1 MRKGRIEWS
10 IRETGGLSMK
20 QASKISGV
28 SYPTFRKWAK
38 LFGLWK
44 PNQSGTKKGQTQ
56 IEGKGQTQNCYCYVI
71 RRFGVN

>member
-10 IRETGGLSMK
+10 IRETGGLSMR
-20 QASKISGV
+20 QASKISGA

-44 PNQSGTKKGQTQ
+44 PNQA
-56 IEGKGQTQNCYCYVI
+56 GKGIPKKKSVKYI
-71 RRFGVN
+71 IGKI